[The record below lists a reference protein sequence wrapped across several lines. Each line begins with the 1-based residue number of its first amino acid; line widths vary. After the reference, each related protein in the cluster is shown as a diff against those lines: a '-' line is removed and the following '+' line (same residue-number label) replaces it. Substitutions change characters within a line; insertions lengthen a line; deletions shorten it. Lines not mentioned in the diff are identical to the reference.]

1 MKHFSFQ
8 EEILLS
14 KKDAITLPVPVTV
27 TNSRDNEYPVKQNN
41 VALHVK

>member
-1 MKHFSFQ
+1 MLQLKKK
-8 EEILLS
+8 

-41 VALHVK
+41 VALHVKWNKPVI